1 MRIVA
6 SAISVNT
13 GCSASTA
20 RGTLVS
26 CAIST
31 ATAATRPAV
40 MHTAASRLTSP
51 KPLKRH
57 IPLGT
62 WNSRSSTPYSATMPS
77 ITQWS

>member
-20 RGTLVS
+20 RGTFVS

-31 ATAATRPAV
+31 PTAAIRPAR
-40 MHTAASRLTSP
+40 MHTAASRFTSP

-62 WNSRSSTPYSATMPS
+62 RNSFRNSAYSATMPS